1 MEKNK
6 KYELY
11 FDTDYYNKRITVDK
25 NIEEDFI
32 GETYNYKEAIAKY
45 NEYCEKAQQL
55 ASTSKGCKRYN
66 VHIIEGYTTILS
78 KNYYTKGWLRE
89 VGKLENES

>member
-1 MEKNK
+1 MDK

-11 FDTDYYNKRITVDK
+11 FDTDHYNKRVSNDK

-32 GETYNYKEAIAKY
+32 GESNNYKEVLAKF
-45 NEYCEKAQQL
+45 NEYCEKAEYL
-55 ASTSKGCKRYN
+55 ANKAKTCKRYN

-78 KNYYTKGWLRE
+78 KNFYSKVWLKE
-89 VGKLENES
+89 VGRLEVDNK